1 MRHKLNVCIQCSI
14 FAAHCSLSL
23 SLSVFVCLCRG
34 CASVW
39 LLENSN
45 ESHFILWVISA
56 WSSCLIAF
64 GRAVRHLFMFDSLE
78 FDGVPL
84 RFRSQRR
91 CHRIFFSGST
101 FFFHPFLLATTHTHT
116 RSHKFISEYNF
127 RSKSFFF
134 SFNFGK
140 HHLMTQLPAECYN
153 GYKIT
158 CGEVN
163 RQWRA

>member
-23 SLSVFVCLCRG
+23 SVCVCLSVSWLCFCVAFG
-34 CASVW
+34 KFKW
-39 LLENSN
+39 
-45 ESHFILWVISA
+45 
-56 WSSCLIAF
+56 IAF
-64 GRAVRHLFMFDSLE
+64 HSLGDLSLKLMFDCLWTCCQAFIYVRFTWIRWCSVAFSFTTLLSSNL
-78 FDGVPL
+78 FL
-84 RFRSQRR
+84 RFNL
-91 CHRIFFSGST
+91 
-101 FFFHPFLLATTHTHT
+101 FLSPISLGDNTHTHT